1 MSMHVY
7 ELLQIMDISA
17 FDSELPGDDLFQQ
30 VIEKASR
37 LLGVQKLI
45 LSLANPVLSN
55 CSGCWGFMWH
65 EDPYEVIHKDMP
77 NSYLHRFSN
86 AAGYLYMEQ
95 KEPLSI
101 QKQRLYTIF
110 ARSLEDALARK
121 EIKESLLLSEQKYRD
136 ILANMQEGYYAIDL
150 SGRIVF
156 CNQSLY
162 ELLGY
167 SSSELAGVNM
177 LHFCVDR
184 RRVFRAFRKVW
195 EKKQPRRVNTIKMR
209 RRDGTILYAE
219 ASIGL
224 ITDRSG
230 AVTGFCGLVRD
241 ITERIDYQQRLEFLS
256 MHDVLTGVYNRSY
269 FEEYIARE
277 VEPHAYPL
285 SVLVADLDGLKII
298 NDSMGHHCGDQL
310 LRSFAHILSD
320 CVGDNGVIARLGGDE
335 FGVLLPN
342 YGRRRVATL
351 VEIIRS
357 AVDHYNQDNP
367 TLPLSISL
375 GYATAS
381 DGSTTLTELY
391 RRADDRMLHDKLY
404 RSASMKSEIVM
415 ILTAALAERDYI
427 THGHAA
433 RIEKICL
440 AIAKKLGLSEAQQAD
455 LALLAQVHD
464 LGKVGIPDSVLN
476 KRGELSEAEHKIM
489 RQHPEKGYRIATASP
504 HLAGISRLIL
514 CHHERWDGNGYPLGL
529 SGTEIPVE
537 CRILAIA
544 DAYDAMTGFR
554 PYRQPLGHDE
564 AIKELKENAGIQ
576 FDPQLV
582 EIAIPILN
590 ELNSEVI

>member
-7 ELLQIMDISA
+7 ELLQILDISA
-17 FDSELPGDDLFQQ
+17 FDSELPGDELFEQ

-37 LLGVQKLI
+37 LLGVQKLV

-55 CSGCWGFMWH
+55 CSGCWGFMQH
-65 EDPYEVIHKDMP
+65 EDPFAVIMEEMP
-77 NSYLHRFSN
+77 NSYLHRFSD

-110 ARSLEDALARK
+110 ARSLEDALTRK

-136 ILANMQEGYYAIDL
+136 ILANMQEGYYEIDL
-150 SGRIVF
+150 AGRIVF
-156 CNQSLY
+156 CNNSLY

-167 SSSELAGVNM
+167 FPNELAGVNM
-177 LHFCVDR
+177 LTFCVDR
-184 RRVFRAFRKVW
+184 RRVFRTFRKVW
-195 EKKQPRRVNTIKMR
+195 ETRQPQRMNTIKIR
-209 RRDGTILYAE
+209 RRDGSILYAE

-224 ITDRSG
+224 ITDRMGEVS
-230 AVTGFCGLVRD
+230 GFCGLIRD

-269 FEEYIARE
+269 FEEYILRE
-277 VEPHAYPL
+277 VEPHAYPI

-298 NDSMGHHCGDQL
+298 NDSMGHHCGDQI
-310 LRSFAHILSD
+310 LRSFAQILTD
-320 CVGDNGVIARLGGDE
+320 CVGENGVIARLGGDE
-335 FGVLLPN
+335 FGVILPN
-342 YGRRRVATL
+342 CSHRRVAAL
-351 VEIIRS
+351 VDSVRS
-357 AVDHYNQDNP
+357 AIEQYNQDNP

-375 GYATAS
+375 GYATSS
-381 DGSTTLTELY
+381 DGATTLTELY
-391 RRADDRMLHDKLY
+391 RRADDGMLHDKLY
-404 RSASMKSEIVM
+404 RSASMKSEIVK

-433 RIEKICL
+433 RIEIICL
-440 AIAKKLGLSEAQQAD
+440 AIAKKIGLSEAQQAD

-464 LGKVGIPDSVLN
+464 LGKVGIPDSILN
-476 KRGELSEAEHKIM
+476 KRGHLSEAEIKIM

-514 CHHERWDGNGYPLGL
+514 CHHERWDGKGYPLGL
-529 SGTEIPVE
+529 AGTEIPIE

-554 PYRQPLGHDE
+554 PYRKQLGHAK
-564 AIKELKENAGIQ
+564 AIQELQANAGIQ
-576 FDPQLV
+576 FDPELV
-582 EIAIPILN
+582 EVAIPILN
-590 ELNSEVI
+590 EIQHETN